1 MVYANNKHFGNGN
14 LRIYENQKF
23 SKRLNELEPCF
34 WTNSLN
40 ISDKNI
46 G

>member
-14 LRIYENQKF
+14 LRIYGNQKY
-23 SKRLNELEPCF
+23 SKRLNELEPYF